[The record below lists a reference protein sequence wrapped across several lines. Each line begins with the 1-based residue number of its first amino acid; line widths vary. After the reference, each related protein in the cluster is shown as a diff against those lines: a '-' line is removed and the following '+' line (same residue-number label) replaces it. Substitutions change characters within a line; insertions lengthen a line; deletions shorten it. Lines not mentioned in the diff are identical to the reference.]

1 MAAVKE
7 EEEEEILTR
16 LMWRFVLGF
25 VDKESNIDDATQQSV
40 NSWKNEKITTQKKIT
55 KNEEDGSIW
64 NFFKLNF

>member
-40 NSWKNEKITTQKKIT
+40 NS
-55 KNEEDGSIW
+55 
-64 NFFKLNF
+64 